1 MNSFGETFAIKHN
14 DTNSNKEHL
23 LPLTKKI
30 KVFLLQ
36 TFKNT
41 YTKLGES
48 KNIQTVKGK
57 GRFHLAGLNI
67 IVDKKQMPL
76 GFSSKHIPIT
86 NECDHCGKYT

>member
-1 MNSFGETFAIKHN
+1 MNSFEETFAIKRN
-14 DTNSNKEHL
+14 DTNSN
-23 LPLTKKI
+23 LPLTKKM

-57 GRFHLAGLNI
+57 GRRTEYYSGQEANATRI
-67 IVDKKQMPL
+67 Q
-76 GFSSKHIPIT
+76 
-86 NECDHCGKYT
+86 